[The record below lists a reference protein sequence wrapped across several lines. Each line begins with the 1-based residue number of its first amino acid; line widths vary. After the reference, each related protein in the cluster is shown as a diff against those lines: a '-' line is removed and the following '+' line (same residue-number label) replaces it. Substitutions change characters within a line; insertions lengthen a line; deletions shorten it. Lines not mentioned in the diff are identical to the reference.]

1 MTDAMQSARTR
12 VMSVR
17 GASWL
22 QRLVEKVKQD
32 DVLGMSAEIAY
43 HWIFAIPPLVI
54 LVVMSGAL
62 VDEATDVQVVERL
75 RTQINDR
82 APADTASVLNRL
94 VDNAVA
100 EVGGGAASFGM
111 VFAAIIALW
120 SGSNAVGALMKAFNR
135 AYMVDESRPFVR
147 KRVVAVGLT
156 LLLIGILNAAF
167 FLLVY
172 GRKIGDWLADKIGAS
187 DAFEVVWSIIQWP
200 VAILGIVAVIGL
212 LYSIGPNI
220 DRPLRWVTPGSIA
233 ATAMWLVL
241 VLGFGIYL
249 RFSDPGSA
257 YGVLGGVIVLLFFL
271 YLTSAVLLVGAEIDA
286 TAELESE

>member
-1 MTDAMQSARTR
+1 MAVPGVA
-12 VMSVR
+12 
-17 GASWL
+17 WL
-22 QRLVEKVKQD
+22 QRLVEKIKRD
-32 DVLGMSAEIAY
+32 DVFGMSAEIAY
-43 HWIFAIPPLVI
+43 HWIFAIPPLLI
-54 LVVMSGAL
+54 LIVMSGAL
-62 VDEATDVQVVERL
+62 VDKVTDVQVVERL
-75 RTQINDR
+75 RTQIDNR

-100 EVGGGAASFGM
+100 EVGGGAASLGM
-111 VFAAIIALW
+111 LIAAVIALW
-120 SGSNAVGALMKAFNR
+120 SGSNALGALMKAFNR
-135 AYMVDESRPFVR
+135 AYSVDESRPFVR
-147 KRVVAVGLT
+147 KRLVAIGLT

-172 GRKIGDWLADKIGAS
+172 GRMIGDWIADKIGAS
-187 DAFEVVWSIIQWP
+187 DAFEMVWTIIQWP
-200 VAILGIVAVIGL
+200 VAIVGIVVVIGL
-212 LYSIGPNI
+212 LYSIGPNV
-220 DRPLRWVTPGSIA
+220 DRPIRWVSPGSIA

-286 TAELESE
+286 TTDLESG